1 MTARLNNCSLRD
13 VVGVSGRNF
22 GAWGVSMT
30 SCMRETV
37 KNILLSTVL
46 FKCPEYSCRKKT

>member
-13 VVGVSGRNF
+13 VGVSGRNF

-37 KNILLSTVL
+37 NILFSTVL